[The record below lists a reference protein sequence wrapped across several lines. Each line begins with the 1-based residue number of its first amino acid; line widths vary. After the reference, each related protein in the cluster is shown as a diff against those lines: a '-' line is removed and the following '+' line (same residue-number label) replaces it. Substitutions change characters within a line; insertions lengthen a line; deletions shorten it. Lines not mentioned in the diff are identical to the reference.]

1 MDKSLAFDVDS
12 TRITRQLSSVDY
24 WRLRAVIGDV
34 DRARAELERAQQK
47 MQVAVNTQAPVI
59 QQAAGE
65 GVDIAFLTK
74 IDWNDETLEIVLTRV
89 LTPAK

>member
-1 MDKSLAFDVDS
+1 MGKPLAFDVDS
-12 TRITRQLSSVDY
+12 ARITRQLSSVDY

-34 DRARAELERAQQK
+34 DRARAELERAQHK
-47 MQVAVNTQAPVI
+47 MQSAVNAQAPVI

-74 IDWNDETLEIVLTRV
+74 IDWNDETLEIVLTRA
-89 LTPAK
+89 PATT